1 ETITSL
7 RASLEKSNNICK
19 QQKLQIE
26 KLKKEIISTT
36 KKNDKL
42 NSKLQSKMKTAES
55 ATQWQTDDLQ
65 KDNSKQIQEENKDE
79 QSVQPT
85 PRQTPK
91 MLYIAA
97 SNGYGISAAI
107 NSQSNQ
113 KIVATGN
120 VHGGATIEF
129 INSTIPET
137 VCRMKP
143 DTVVVQC
150 GTNNITV
157 ENTTTT
163 ISKMKSL
170 ITTLKTTSNTN
181 KTKTAVVEIPYRRDK
196 PASHKLNTKIDA
208 INSATQSECKK
219 QDIHFIR
226 INTTDYNKSILGRQG
241 LHFNVK
247 GRQHVARNVLKTL
260 YPNDVTRNFNDT
272 NIPKHCSNNSNTNQM
287 DSLDPIWINRNVV
300 Q

>member
-1 ETITSL
+1 
-7 RASLEKSNNICK
+7 
-19 QQKLQIE
+19 
-26 KLKKEIISTT
+26 
-36 KKNDKL
+36 
-42 NSKLQSKMKTAES
+42 
-55 ATQWQTDDLQ
+55 
-65 KDNSKQIQEENKDE
+65 
-79 QSVQPT
+79 
-85 PRQTPK
+85 
-91 MLYIAA
+91 A

-129 INSTIPET
+129 INSTIPQT
-137 VCRMKP
+137 VSQMKP

-150 GTNNITV
+150 GTNNIIV

-170 ITTLKTTSNTN
+170 ITTLKSTGKAN
-181 KTKTAVVEIPYRRDK
+181 KTKTAVIEIPYRRDK
-196 PASHKLNTKIDA
+196 PLSHKLNTKIDA

-219 QDIHFIR
+219 QDVHFIR

-241 LHFNVK
+241 LHFNIK

-260 YPNDVTRNFNDT
+260 YPSNVTLNVNEI
-272 NIPKHCSNNSNTNQM
+272 NIPKQCSDRSNTNRM
-287 DSLDPIWINRNVV
+287 DSLDPIWINRKVM